1 MDEQNGQ
8 LASHDSVVGELETKL
23 ESTLREHQALM
34 DQFIENQNKCNQLET
49 ALESCSKELESL
61 QRIVLDLG
69 RQNQTL
75 QVGVCT

>member
-1 MDEQNGQ
+1 
-8 LASHDSVVGELETKL
+8 
-23 ESTLREHQALM
+23 M

-49 ALESCSKELESL
+49 ALETCSKELESL

-75 QVGVCT
+75 QVEARAFIRIIDI